1 MKRLLNPSLSA
12 SLLRNSFIQF
22 IWWVIFFPGFF
33 SGDSFGAVN
42 IARTGEMTN
51 AYTASWALY
60 VRIFSF
66 HGHAIG
72 LLTLINGL
80 LLVYSVTR
88 LGYSL
93 FSARAAAISTFLLT
107 LTPIVSGMGVTLWH
121 DIVMTAGLV
130 LVTAFFINYQKTPA
144 DLKSHIYR
152 DLIPGAVLTS
162 FRPNGLPTLVV
173 FAVIYCGY
181 LAIKKTTSNNEVSR
195 VKQTTKYAA
204 SAIALT
210 AIITFIGSNLIIGM
224 SPINNLYAQEWMRND
239 ISCYADTAA
248 GAGFVE
254 KHIPAIGTTD
264 TWRSSDAC
272 VFLNRAAITGEEK
285 IAAEKYV
292 PSAWM
297 QLLKTE
303 PAFILKTHLNRN
315 AYLVPIPISGIPA
328 EPFLHSVIE
337 YKDQGIEWAFPQV
350 AEKARIIMR
359 IWNGARG
366 LTGWAGL
373 WALVLLAL
381 VIIRKQ
387 KALIPAVAMSIG
399 MIGILFV
406 VAPIPDGRYALFV
419 LIAGQLALLGNIV
432 EWAQTGSNRRPT
444 D

>member
-1 MKRLLNPSLSA
+1 MKRLLNPSLGA
-12 SLLRNSFIQF
+12 SLLRNSAVQF

-42 IARTGEMTN
+42 IARTGDMTN

-80 LLVYSVTR
+80 VLIYSVTR
-88 LGYSL
+88 LGYAL
-93 FSARAAAISTFLLT
+93 FSNRTAAISTFFLT
-107 LTPIVSGMGVTLWH
+107 MTPIVSGMGITLWH
-121 DIVMTAGLV
+121 DILMTAGIV
-130 LVTAFFINYQKTPA
+130 LITAFFINFQKNP
-144 DLKSHIYR
+144 SHVKTYIYK
-152 DLIPGAVLTS
+152 DLIPGALLTS
-162 FRPNGLPTLVV
+162 FRPNGLPTLLV
-173 FAVIYCGY
+173 FAVFYISY
-181 LAIKKTTSNNEVSR
+181 LAIKRSKSNSNGPT
-195 VKQTTKYAA
+195 VKQTVKFAGA
-204 SAIALT
+204 AIALT
-210 AIITFIGSNLIIGM
+210 AVITFLGSNVIIGM
-224 SPINNLYAQEWMRND
+224 SPINNYYAQEWMRND
-239 ISCYADTAA
+239 ISCYVDTPA

-254 KHIPAIGTTD
+254 KQIPGIGTTE

-285 IAAEKYV
+285 IAAQEYV

-303 PAFILKTHLNRN
+303 PGFIVKTHLDRN
-315 AYLVPIPISGIPA
+315 AYLVPIPISGIPT
-328 EPFLHSVIE
+328 EPFLHSIIE
-337 YKDQGIEWAFPQV
+337 FKDQGIEWAFPAI
-350 AEKARIIMR
+350 AEKARILMR
-359 IWNGARG
+359 AWNAGRG

-373 WALVLLAL
+373 WALVLIVLA
-381 VIIRKQ
+381 IWRKQ
-387 KALIPAVAMSIG
+387 KALIPAITMSIA

-406 VAPIPDGRYALFV
+406 VAPIPDGRYSLFV